1 MAITPNTT
9 FTSGAILTAAQMNR
23 LPWGIM
29 GYAQATAN
37 QTGITTATNVT
48 GLSVAFTAISSRY
61 YKTTIYTFSAQQN
74 TLAGYAEF
82 IIADGSNVQKQTGV
96 IYQLAGEQA
105 PLSVSIVETGLSGS
119 VTRKARAAT
128 NAGSLLLAAGAAS
141 PMFIV
146 VEDIGQA

>member
-9 FTSGAILTAAQMNR
+9 FTAGAILTAAQMNR

-37 QTGITTATNVT
+37 QSGITTATDVT
-48 GLSVAFTAISSRY
+48 GLSVTFTAISSRY
-61 YKTTIYTFSAQQN
+61 YKTTIYTFSALQN
-74 TLAGYAEF
+74 TAAGFPEF
-82 IIADGSNVQKQTGV
+82 IIADGSNVQKQAGV
-96 IYQLAGEQA
+96 IYLPASTQA
-105 PLSVSIVETGLSGS
+105 PLSVSVVETGLSGS

-128 NAGSLLLAAGAAS
+128 TAGTLLMAAGAAS